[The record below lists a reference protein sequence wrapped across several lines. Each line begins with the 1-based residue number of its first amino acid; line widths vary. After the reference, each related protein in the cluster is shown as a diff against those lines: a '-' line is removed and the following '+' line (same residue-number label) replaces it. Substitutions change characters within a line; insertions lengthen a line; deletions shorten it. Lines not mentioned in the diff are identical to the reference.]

1 MPNDAVVSPE
11 ILSELKAKLTEMIG
25 ALGLEI
31 AISSA
36 KAEGDTAYFNLN
48 GKDSAYLL
56 EHHAEPIKSMALLLQ
71 TWLDHAHGAAG
82 RVVKLDAEG
91 ELRGKDDELTILARQ
106 VCDSLTQVGQERRL
120 EALNPYDRR
129 IVHMVVGE
137 RPEFETESLGSGH
150 FKNMIIRRIK

>member
-1 MPNDAVVSPE
+1 
-11 ILSELKAKLTEMIG
+11 
-25 ALGLEI
+25 
-31 AISSA
+31 
-36 KAEGDTAYFNLN
+36 
-48 GKDSAYLL
+48 
-56 EHHAEPIKSMALLLQ
+56 
-71 TWLDHAHGAAG
+71 
-82 RVVKLDAEG
+82 VKLDAEG

-129 IVHMVVGE
+129 IIHMVVGE